1 MEWFIEDEKNSNILK
16 VTLRDRN
23 LLKNYM
29 KVVGEMSITCKI
41 KLKNKLN
48 LQLPFI
54 LQFHDLT
61 LPVAGCV
68 ALAHGAGSHVW

>member
-1 MEWFIEDEKNSNILK
+1 
-16 VTLRDRN
+16 
-23 LLKNYM
+23 M
-29 KVVGEMSITCKI
+29 KVVEEMSMTCKI

-61 LPVAGCV
+61 LPVAVLLLHVGLE
-68 ALAHGAGSHVW
+68 ALYGKSSSPPWCLCALSE